1 LPNNHALGV
10 FATGLIL
17 KMIENISRVL
27 YDPLNETKTMPTF
40 GRIGCFCAV
49 FVPVLEDGVQLDF
62 VISPNTGA

>member
-1 LPNNHALGV
+1 LPNNHALSV

-27 YDPLNETKTMPTF
+27 YDPLNETMPTF